1 MKKWISVILCFI
13 MIILLVHPIAATE
26 VNNTDSVYNVLL
38 VEYSDNL
45 GNYEELQIMIEENHI
60 YANAEQLGDRLGYQ
74 VKVGD
79 EYIAIYNKDF
89 SNTVPYGLTTFYYNS
104 KKVGHM
110 LFNNMVDYEA
120 PIETLKNTEGVWI
133 PFEFGLLILNSS
145 NVVLDNQ
152 IHIEM
157 PEKNIIDIYMDVLK
171 NNDRYIFDW
180 KTDAGATDE
189 SIFAMG
195 TSSYV
200 VQLFNGLLESDGASW
215 AQLIDSFCMNTD
227 SYDAKYAKDFAK
239 LFCTYSDDELNQI
252 VRNMKEKMKPFNG
265 SNWITKAMSGVG
277 ELYDD
282 KIGELS
288 KISDD
293 LKKKIIAENKSSILA
308 YNKSYQELDKVCSRA
323 DFFYDTTD
331 PFVLASKKVKEAS
344 SFLDTF
350 YSVAEIIGYA
360 SEFNN
365 QDKFATESLDAFI
378 NNTDSESTMS
388 EAMKTTMKEYK
399 NTLETDIITYSAYNY
414 IVNNMEKWLTDAL
427 DISSV
432 LLDAKTKAL
441 LLTWNIAK
449 GVMPFYKDG
458 INNTNSFLQSMY
470 GSIVQADTFS
480 IYISKRNAVFSD
492 VKNIT
497 PENLYVVTQYC
508 YAYLKSCY
516 ITRDAAIGSLT
527 DKTKKN
533 NPRYETTQNTINQE
547 IAECLVKLKNADKT
561 NQNGCY
567 GFLPENNEQYLK
579 EYDDSV
585 LINLKKIDI
594 DKIYMKFIENKE
606 YKDYIADE
614 WKMNSPSQY
623 TLIDIDQDG
632 KNELILRDGESEFF
646 DFSIFKYDDI
656 KQCIVGIGINEILG
670 YENTHP
676 YHVAH
681 FIEKMY
687 YSKKYKSLIY
697 SSEKSNEQQY
707 VYESI
712 DRNLLVLNFSI
723 LVSDVMHN
731 GNFLYILYDNGEKE
745 LSKEEYNVYIEDIEE
760 LQWKDIQYNGESI
773 KTIRKNICDIVCEHY
788 NSLYNTNEF
797 VVFDTDYTEK
807 DSKAFVIVRTTSKN
821 DANVYFAGVEID
833 LTTGNARDE
842 FGESWNIYTN

>member
-1 MKKWISVILCFI
+1 

-215 AQLIDSFCMNTD
+215 AQLIDSFCLNTD

-288 KISDD
+288 KISDV
-293 LKKKIIAENKSSILA
+293 LKKKIIAENKSSILV
-308 YNKSYQELDKVCSRA
+308 YNKSYQKLDKVCSRA

-547 IAECLVKLKNADKT
+547 IAECLVKLKNADKI

-585 LINLKKIDI
+585 LIECIGKTVNG
-594 DKIYMKFIENKE
+594 KE
-606 YKDYIADE
+606 LYKDILDMYYYKIKNNNWTGSE
-614 WKMNSPSQY
+614 NVSSLFLEGYSSINSLNNVGY
-623 TLIDIDQDG
+623 TLIDIDENGIPELLIAD
-632 KNELILRDGESEFF
+632 KNSE
-646 DFSIFKYDDI
+646 
-656 KQCIVGIGINEILG
+656 VNG
-670 YENTHP
+670 
-676 YHVAH
+676 
-681 FIEKMY
+681 
-687 YSKKYKSLIY
+687 
-697 SSEKSNEQQY
+697 
-707 VYESI
+707 
-712 DRNLLVLNFSI
+712 SI
-723 LVSDVMHN
+723 LD
-731 GNFLYILYDNGEKE
+731 LYTYIDNEVVYLDTSEERFGIS
-745 LSKEEYNVYIEDIEE
+745 LSKNGKIYKYGSGGSGFNEEEECEIDEKNKNLKIIEAVILNVDGAKSTPWFYATEDCYTDGVYDFN
-760 LQWKDIQYNGESI
+760 KM
-773 KTIRKNICDIVCEHY
+773 KNITEEEAL
-788 NSLYNTNEF
+788 SKRNEYKQNIIGF
-797 VVFDTDYTEK
+797 SVTLFSQYTPK
-807 DSKAFVIVRTTSKN
+807 K
-821 DANVYFAGVEID
+821 
-833 LTTGNARDE
+833 
-842 FGESWNIYTN
+842 